1 MLTENGEDILKESI
15 CTKHQGSME
24 GTGCRAG
31 KPTSDDG
38 DRGAVGTL
46 DVLSDDGSDT
56 HRGRAGSSAEV
67 KVLRVDG
74 VTDRAAGEDQRD
86 RGLVLAGELV
96 ERGSRRAVR
105 CVVLSSRN
113 LRPLSTVESVRRAPE
128 LWLVEEPSRW
138 RQQRRPE
145 GR

>member
-74 VTDRAAGEDQRD
+74 VTDRAAGE
-86 RGLVLAGELV
+86 
-96 ERGSRRAVR
+96 ERGEDGVDGAVDM
-105 CVVLSSRN
+105 
-113 LRPLSTVESVRRAPE
+113 VEGQDVQ
-128 LWLVEEPSRW
+128 EPVARGVF
-138 RQQRRPE
+138 P
-145 GR
+145 G